1 MTATRNIQQLDAEKA
16 RVIRSPLEWL
26 AARTLSTQFLI
37 GSGLV
42 VLLATI
48 SAGYLTTRLVS
59 DNALSSKAGTTA
71 LLLQSVTEAMVQDLS
86 HSKSLAAAN
95 IARLDTLFADP
106 EFKARFPHFEVW
118 TPDGTV
124 AYSRAKEMI
133 GQRFDPPPGLT
144 GSLAGEIVSTYA
156 NLNAAEHALRNIN
169 TRFLEIYSP
178 LHDQATGRI
187 IGVAEIH
194 EDPTSL
200 NIELRRLRQTT
211 WATVALFS
219 GFVMFGLFTIVRRG
233 SQTIESQRQALR
245 HRAEEAEL
253 TSRELMELR
262 DRASRASM
270 ELANMNEQFMR
281 RIGADL
287 HDGPVQLVTLAI
299 LQLGHVSDMEDAADR
314 NRTLD
319 GAVKILSDV
328 LAETR
333 SVTRSLLLPEITH
346 LAAHDI
352 IAHAIRQ
359 HEGRTGTSVR
369 FIPKGANADLPP
381 AVKTCLY
388 RFVQEGLTNAY
399 RHAGGNGQTVRCL
412 LDIPLI
418 EVSIEDDGLPP
429 GVQPLTGNSGGM
441 GIYGLRQRIE
451 SFGGKLLTDRR
462 PNGGTVLQ
470 MKLELQDAHHQAT
483 QE

>member
-1 MTATRNIQQLDAEKA
+1 MHKIEQLNAGKA
-16 RVIRSPLEWL
+16 RAITSPLEWL

-42 VLLATI
+42 ILLATI
-48 SAGYLTTRLVS
+48 SAGYLTTRIVS

-71 LLLQSVTEAMVQDLS
+71 LLLQSVTEAMVQDLAR
-86 HSKSLAAAN
+86 SKSLGAAN
-95 IARLDTLFADP
+95 ISRLDSLFADS
-106 EFKARFPHFEVW
+106 EFKARFPHFDVW
-118 TPDGTV
+118 TTDGTV
-124 AYSRAKEMI
+124 AYSRDKAII
-133 GQRFDPPPGLT
+133 GKRFDPSPGLT

-156 NLNAAEHALRNIN
+156 NLNAAEHTFRNID

-194 EDPTSL
+194 EDPTGL
-200 NIELRRLRQTT
+200 NDELRRLRLTT

-219 GFVMFGLFTIVRRG
+219 GFVMLGLFIIVRRG

-253 TSRELMELR
+253 TSRELLELR
-262 DRASRASM
+262 DRARRASI
-270 ELANMNEQFMR
+270 ELADMNEQFMR

-299 LQLGHVSDMEDAADR
+299 LQLDQLRTMDEAGDR
-314 NRTLD
+314 NRVVD
-319 GAVKILSDV
+319 GTVKILGDV
-328 LAETR
+328 LSDTR
-333 SVTRSLLLPEITH
+333 SVSRSLLLPEITH
-346 LAAHDI
+346 LPARDI

-359 HEGRTGTSVR
+359 HESRTGTSVC
-369 FIPKGANADLPP
+369 FTPEGANADLPP

-388 RFVQEGLTNAY
+388 RFVQEGLNNAY
-399 RHAGGNGQTVRCL
+399 RHAGGNGQTVRCRI
-412 LDIPLI
+412 DIPSV

-429 GVQPLTGNSGGM
+429 GMLPSADKSGGL

-451 SFGGKLLTDRR
+451 SFGGKLLIDRR
-462 PNGGTVLQ
+462 ANGGTLLQ
-470 MKLELQDAHHQAT
+470 MNLELQDDSFPA
-483 QE
+483 EED

>member
-1 MTATRNIQQLDAEKA
+1 MT
-16 RVIRSPLEWL
+16 SPLEWL

-59 DNALSSKAGTTA
+59 DNALSTKAGTTA
-71 LLLQSVTEAMVQDLS
+71 LLLQSLTESMVQDLS
-86 HSKSLAAAN
+86 HSKSLAAAD
-95 IARLDTLFADP
+95 IAQLDSLFEDP

-124 AYSRAKEMI
+124 AYSRAKTMI

-144 GSLAGEIVSTYA
+144 SALADELVSIYA
-156 NLNAAEHALRNIN
+156 DLNAAEHIFRNIN

-194 EDPTSL
+194 EDPAGL
-200 NIELRRLRQTT
+200 NIELRRLQRVT

-219 GFVMFGLFTIVRRG
+219 GLVMLGLFIIVRRG
-233 SQTIESQRQALR
+233 SRTIESQRQTLR
-245 HRAEEAEL
+245 HRAEEAES
-253 TSRELMELR
+253 TSKELLELR
-262 DRASRASM
+262 DSARQASI
-270 ELANMNEQFMR
+270 ELADMNEQFMR

-299 LQLGHVSDMEDAADR
+299 LQLDQLSEMEDAADR
-314 NRTLD
+314 NRSLEGT
-319 GAVKILSDV
+319 VRILADV

-333 SVTRSLLLPEITH
+333 LVTRSLLLPEVSH
-346 LAAHDI
+346 LPARDI
-352 IAHAIRQ
+352 IAHAIKQ
-359 HEGRTGTSVR
+359 HESRTGTSVR

-429 GVQPLTGNSGGM
+429 GVQPMTGNSGGM

-451 SFGGKLLTDRR
+451 SFGGKLLIDRR

-470 MKLELQDAHHQAT
+470 MQLELQDAPHYAT
-483 QE
+483 EE